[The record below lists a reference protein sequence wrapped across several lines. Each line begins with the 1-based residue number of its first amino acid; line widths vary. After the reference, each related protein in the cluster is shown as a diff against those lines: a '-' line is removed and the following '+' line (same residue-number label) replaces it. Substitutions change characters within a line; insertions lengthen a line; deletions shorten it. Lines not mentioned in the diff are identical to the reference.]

1 MKKSIVKKTLF
12 ICLLVLSTI
21 CFSYLSFY
29 GTDSVYLASTIDY
42 NIDLQSSSMSNVNG
56 IKHFIVK
63 ILKIMMLK
71 F

>member
-1 MKKSIVKKTLF
+1 MKKSIVKKTFF

-21 CFSYLSFY
+21 CFSYLFFY
-29 GTDSVYLASTIDY
+29 GSDSVYAASTIDY
-42 NIDLQSSSMSNVNG
+42 NIDLQSSSMSNFNDT
-56 IKHFIVK
+56 KHFIVK

>member
-1 MKKSIVKKTLF
+1 MKKSIVKKTFF

-21 CFSYLSFY
+21 CFSYLFFY
-29 GTDSVYLASTIDY
+29 GSDSVYAASTIDY
-42 NIDLQSSSMSNVNG
+42 NIDLQSSSMSNVNDT
-56 IKHFIVK
+56 KHFIVK

>member
-21 CFSYLSFY
+21 CFSYLFFY
-29 GTDSVYLASTIDY
+29 GTDSVYVASIIDY
-42 NIDLQSSSMSNVNG
+42 NIDLQSSSMSDVNG

>member
-21 CFSYLSFY
+21 CFSYLFFY
-29 GTDSVYLASTIDY
+29 GTDSEYLASTIDY